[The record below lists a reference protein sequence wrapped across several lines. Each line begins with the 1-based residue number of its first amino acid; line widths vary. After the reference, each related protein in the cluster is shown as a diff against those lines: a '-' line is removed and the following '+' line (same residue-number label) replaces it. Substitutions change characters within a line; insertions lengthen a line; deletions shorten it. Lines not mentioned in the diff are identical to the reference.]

1 MITTPRISER
11 PPPDTLR
18 SRAALAQGQGVPPSR
33 VHVPAAPF
41 VAPTAPVAETSPTS
55 DVDPLAQTT
64 AVDSVRLP
72 SPETTRTPGRPARDE
87 PAETRRGL
95 DRQALSQ
102 RRNALPS
109 WAVVL
114 VAVLVGTLIGVVLYL
129 RLR

>member
-18 SRAALAQGQGVPPSR
+18 SRAGLAQGQAAPPSR
-33 VHVPAAPF
+33 VHVPSPPAVAAM
-41 VAPTAPVAETSPTS
+41 APVAERSPTS
-55 DVDPLAQTT
+55 DVDPLAQTA
-64 AVDSVRLP
+64 AVDSIRLP
-72 SPETTRTPGRPARDE
+72 PPETTRTPRPGRDE

-95 DRQALSQ
+95 DRQSLAKPQ
-102 RRNALPS
+102 NALPS
-109 WAVVL
+109 WVIVL